1 MTETKEIKMQQAH
14 KSLLQSEKVVSV
26 MKKVIKLKVAESL
39 TDRVNKQ
46 TNNALRKRVIDLKKS
61 MNINY
66 TTNYRGGIMT
76 ITRLDDDS
84 SDKLREERQL
94 HKLSF
99 RKKGGKIIYELAE
112 LD

>member
-61 MNINY
+61 MTMNY

-84 SDKLREERQL
+84 NLRKRNN
-94 HKLSF
+94 
-99 RKKGGKIIYELAE
+99 
-112 LD
+112 

>member
-61 MNINY
+61 MNMNY

-84 SDKLREERQL
+84 NLRKRNN
-94 HKLSF
+94 
-99 RKKGGKIIYELAE
+99 
-112 LD
+112 